1 MLYIKIFGLYFICQ
15 IGSDALNLITNEGI
29 RLEMAATPSYKESMR
44 QHDVKPFLIVLHQK
58 NIRINEKQMA
68 LQTVLTENKVI
79 DYQKVFG
86 IEELRLRI
94 CSYL

>member
-1 MLYIKIFGLYFICQ
+1 
-15 IGSDALNLITNEGI
+15 
-29 RLEMAATPSYKESMR
+29 MAATLSYKESMR

-58 NIRINEKQMA
+58 NIRIDATHMA
-68 LQTVLTENKVI
+68 LQTVLTENKLV

-86 IEELRLRI
+86 IDELRLRI

>member
-1 MLYIKIFGLYFICQ
+1 M
-15 IGSDALNLITNEGI
+15 ITNEDI
-29 RLEMAATPSYKESMR
+29 RLKLAATVSYRESVR

-58 NIRINEKQMA
+58 NVKLNSTHMA

-86 IEELRLRI
+86 IDELRLRI